1 MKKKFLWLIF
11 LLAFCAGYL
20 AIFPGDFYY
29 DDYHSIRNNTW
40 LISLKNLP
48 RFFTDPTSFSARPR
62 AAMYRPLLLLSYA
75 LDYKI
80 YQWRV
85 WGWHLTNLVLHF
97 INSLLVWA
105 LVRRIFKDETL
116 AWLSML
122 IYAFHPIAG
131 ELVNYVNCR
140 SSILLSFFLLSALYA
155 TSRVISAEGRARV
168 LWIILANLLF
178 LLGILSKESAATFP
192 AIAFLYLWIFYT
204 KDMRKKVKTLT
215 GLIAPMLMIL
225 AGYLCL
231 RQIFF
236 GKILSGPFLPRS
248 QLITFFTELKSYFW
262 YLKLFVFP
270 TRLSIEHSFAVESSL
285 FSWRVIL
292 SLSGILLLGALVI
305 FSIFQP
311 KSRVAIL
318 GFLCGFYVLALAP
331 TSSIV
336 PLNVLVSERAFY
348 PALFA
353 PSVVMALFLRSAL
366 LSKKRIASIAIAII
380 FANFLLMLFYRGRV
394 WQDGYKLWSD
404 AFKKAPDLARVAGEL
419 GNEYARRGEAEKAV
433 KFFTLSEQLNSG
445 EPATVYNLGAIYM
458 DLGKL
463 DLAERYLEEAVKL
476 EPDDV
481 LARVNLGV
489 VYQALGKTSL
499 AQYQFETALQ
509 LDPNSALAHNNL
521 GDLFFSTGELRKA
534 EAEFQ
539 LALKSDPKNELA
551 HFNLGLT
558 YERAGLWQ
566 DALEHFQKAYEQNPG
581 APDYS
586 LWNGIILLKLKK
598 PKEAEEWI
606 KKTLALDDKY
616 AIAWYYLGLAKKEQG
631 DKQSALKALENSL
644 KNLKPFQSDL
654 KSQIEDLISELKTR

>member
-1 MKKKFLWLIF
+1 
-11 LLAFCAGYL
+11 
-20 AIFPGDFYY
+20 
-29 DDYHSIRNNTW
+29 
-40 LISLKNLP
+40 
-48 RFFTDPTSFSARPR
+48 
-62 AAMYRPLLLLSYA
+62 
-75 LDYKI
+75 
-80 YQWRV
+80 
-85 WGWHLTNLVLHF
+85 
-97 INSLLVWA
+97 
-105 LVRRIFKDETL
+105 
-116 AWLSML
+116 
-122 IYAFHPIAG
+122 
-131 ELVNYVNCR
+131 
-140 SSILLSFFLLSALYA
+140 
-155 TSRVISAEGRARV
+155 
-168 LWIILANLLF
+168 
-178 LLGILSKESAATFP
+178 
-192 AIAFLYLWIFYT
+192 
-204 KDMRKKVKTLT
+204 
-215 GLIAPMLMIL
+215 
-225 AGYLCL
+225 
-231 RQIFF
+231 
-236 GKILSGPFLPRS
+236 
-248 QLITFFTELKSYFW
+248 
-262 YLKLFVFP
+262 
-270 TRLSIEHSFAVESSL
+270 
-285 FSWRVIL
+285 
-292 SLSGILLLGALVI
+292 
-305 FSIFQP
+305 
-311 KSRVAIL
+311 
-318 GFLCGFYVLALAP
+318 LAL
-331 TSSIV
+331 
-336 PLNVLVSERAFY
+336 F
-348 PALFA
+348 F
-353 PSVVMALFLRSAL
+353 RSAL